1 MTRRT
6 WFITGVNSGF
16 GRCMTEQLLAR
27 GDRVAG
33 TIRKPGSM
41 DDLKA
46 TCGDLLSL
54 HELDVTDGPA
64 IKRVVDDAF
73 DKLGRIDVIVSN
85 AGYGLFGAAESFTD
99 AEVEHQLDTN
109 LLGSIRLVRAAL
121 PHLRAQGGGRI
132 LQLSSIGGQATFPG
146 GSMYHATKWGIEG
159 FIDGINMET
168 AAFGI
173 AATLVEPG
181 SARTEFRYGSAK
193 LGAWLDAYAAT
204 PIAHV
209 YKMMEEATVQPIGD
223 PSKMVSL
230 MIASVDQVP
239 APKRLALGSDAYTV
253 MHKTLSARL
262 ADLESQRD
270 LAFSTDFPPTQ
281 G

>member
-1 MTRRT
+1 
-6 WFITGVNSGF
+6 
-16 GRCMTEQLLAR
+16 
-27 GDRVAG
+27 
-33 TIRKPGSM
+33 
-41 DDLKA
+41 
-46 TCGDLLSL
+46 
-54 HELDVTDGPA
+54 
-64 IKRVVDDAF
+64 
-73 DKLGRIDVIVSN
+73 
-85 AGYGLFGAAESFTD
+85 
-99 AEVEHQLDTN
+99 
-109 LLGSIRLVRAAL
+109 
-121 PHLRAQGGGRI
+121 
-132 LQLSSIGGQATFPG
+132 
-146 GSMYHATKWGIEG
+146 MYHATKWGIEG

-209 YKMMEEATVQPIGD
+209 YKMMKEATVQPIGD